1 MSLFA
6 QSHSAAS
13 PQHRRPAR
21 WLALGDS
28 YTIGEGVEPA
38 GRWPVRLA
46 ARLTASGIALAE
58 PRLIATTGWTTDEL
72 LAGMEA
78 DGAWPATERYDLV
91 TLLIGVNDQYRGR
104 SLAEFAPAYARC
116 VERAV
121 ALAGGHAASVLGL
134 SIPDWGV
141 TRFASGRDRVAI
153 AAAIDAYNAH
163 EREHLTALGAHWCDI
178 TPLSRRHGDDAA
190 FLAGDGLHPGASA
203 YAEWAEAAL
212 PLARAA
218 LAGAPQ
224 GGRAHRG

>member
-6 QSHSAAS
+6 QSHSAVP
-13 PQHRRPAR
+13 PQRRRAAR

-38 GRWPVRLA
+38 ERWPMRLA
-46 ARLTASGIALAE
+46 ATLAASGIAVAE
-58 PRLIATTGWTTDEL
+58 PRLVATTGWTTDEL

-78 DGAWPATERYDLV
+78 AGAWPASEHHDLV

-121 ALAGGHAASVLGL
+121 ALAGGRAARVLGV

-141 TRFASGRDRVAI
+141 TRFAAGRDRRAI

-163 EREHLTALGAHWCDI
+163 ERAYLTALGAHWCDI
-178 TPLSRRHGDDAA
+178 TALSRRHGDDAA
-190 FLAGDGLHPGASA
+190 FLAGDGLHPGARA

-212 PLARAA
+212 PMARAA
-218 LAGAPQ
+218 LAGAPH